1 METKLSKVKA
11 VQPSGGYTGQYGEM
25 YQFIITMEN
34 NDCGTFTTKAEN
46 QTKFEIGKEVNYTIE
61 SKQGKNGSY
70 FAIKPATTD
79 GTKNEWGYK
88 LEALQLAVQNS
99 STGASIQSIVERAK
113 EFEYYLN
120 TGKIKGD
127 QPQQF
132 KSNGIMDNF
141 RNEAINHIENDLPF

>member
-1 METKLSKVKA
+1 M
-11 VQPSGGYTGQYGEM
+11 
-25 YQFIITMEN
+25 
-34 NDCGTFTTKAEN
+34 
-46 QTKFEIGKEVNYTIE
+46 
-61 SKQGKNGSY
+61 
-70 FAIKPATTD
+70 
-79 GTKNEWGYK
+79 
-88 LEALQLAVQNS
+88 
-99 STGASIQSIVERAK
+99 QSIVERAK

>member
-79 GTKNEWGYK
+79 GTKNEWGYR
-88 LEALQLAVQNS
+88 LESLQIAVQ
-99 STGASIQSIVERAK
+99 TTERGATLERIIEKAK

-127 QPQQF
+127 NKQVQQ
-132 KSNGIMDNF
+132 NN
-141 RNEAINHIENDLPF
+141 NLPF

>member
-11 VQPSGGYTGQYGEM
+11 VQPSGGYTSQYGEM

-61 SKQGKNGSY
+61 SKQGKNGSS

-79 GTKNEWGYK
+79 GTKNEWGYR

-127 QPQQF
+127 NKQVKQ
-132 KSNGIMDNF
+132 
-141 RNEAINHIENDLPF
+141 NDLPF